1 MLQTARRI
9 AWCSHRR
16 GRAAPCR
23 ALSDYHVPGL
33 VLSARRV
40 FTQED
45 VDAFLQLTGDAN
57 PIHRRHGGA
66 NAVVPGLLCAS
77 LFPGIIGSNFAGSLY
92 LKQQLS
98 FRSPVY
104 VGDEVEA
111 TVEFAHVSG
120 QRAKLVTTCK
130 RMQCGTVAVDGQ
142 ALARLPAVLA
152 RGGRKDVSKSGV
164 HKGCR
169 S

>member
-77 LFPGIIGSNFAGSLY
+77 LFPGIIGSNFVRTSHRSYAPGKGTAGFANQPTHVLR
-92 LKQQLS
+92 LCLPATKTTGWIALFEAAAQLS
-98 FRSPVY
+98 ITRV
-104 VGDEVEA
+104 
-111 TVEFAHVSG
+111 
-120 QRAKLVTTCK
+120 RW
-130 RMQCGTVAVDGQ
+130 R
-142 ALARLPAVLA
+142 
-152 RGGRKDVSKSGV
+152 
-164 HKGCR
+164 
-169 S
+169 